1 MRTLLCTLALTAV
14 CGVAQA
20 LTASWTNVAN
30 NVSGAGSTD
39 SKMDLYANTSATL
52 AASITYGAS
61 IGTGTVLSIG
71 RAAGSNV
78 FSVTIDN
85 SGKYVLSVN
94 GVTAGTSV
102 SGSDVTAIAGETQIV
117 ALSFYRSKGEKMD
130 TVQLSVDGV
139 VVTTLTDYGI
149 TSGPM
154 KWTEWGRDVGNK
166 NAYTREAT
174 YDVWLTQGSGDSALL
189 AAEDIKKD
197 IEALP
202 EPTALAL
209 LALGVAGLA
218 LRRKV
223 A

>member
-1 MRTLLCTLALTAV
+1 MMRTLLCTLALTAV

-71 RAAGSNV
+71 RAADSNV
-78 FSVTIDN
+78 FSVTIN

-94 GVTAGTSV
+94 GVTAGTSE
-102 SGSDVTAIAGETQIV
+102 SGSDVTAIAGKTQIV
-117 ALSFYRSKGEKMD
+117 ALSFYRSEGEKMD

-139 VVTTLTDYGI
+139 VVTTLANYGI

-166 NAYTREAT
+166 NAYTGEAT
-174 YDVWLTQGSGDSALL
+174 YDIWLTQGSGDSALL
-189 AAEDIKKD
+189 AAEDIKED